1 MDLFKYMRPGLMT
14 LALCCAAGVQADEPV
29 PTPAPAT
36 ETAAAPAGEATGCAG
51 AENKTAEA
59 PEGQGT
65 GCTEKPDATKITAA
79 KAEILMIIDK
89 SGSMYSLTDDTIGG
103 FNSMIKKFQ
112 DQKINGRVTT
122 VFFNDKVITIHDRQD
137 LSTIKPISRNEY
149 TAEGTTSLL
158 DAMGISVSKLAACP
172 DIKDAKDTQ
181 VVAVV
186 ITDGMENSSKEYK
199 KAMVKQMVEDRQKDG
214 WRFIFLGANID
225 AASEAESLGIGRS
238 NAVKYRN
245 TSSGVRSNYEAV
257 VDFTGAAM
265 EAAET
270 AAPMSEDWKKKV
282 EKDE

>member
-1 MDLFKYMRPGLMT
+1 MDLFKYIRPGLMA
-14 LALCCAAGVQADEPV
+14 LSLCCAAGAQADEPV
-29 PTPAPAT
+29 PPPTT
-36 ETAAAPAGEATGCAG
+36 ETAAATTAGEATGCAG
-51 AENKTAEA
+51 AENKTSEST
-59 PEGQGT
+59 EGQGT
-65 GCTEKPDATKITAA
+65 SCAEKPDATKITAA

-89 SGSMYSLTDDTIGG
+89 SGSMYALTDDTIGG

-137 LSTIKPISRNEY
+137 LSTVKPISRKEY

-172 DIKDAKDTQ
+172 DIKEAKDTQ

-265 EAAET
+265 EAAES
-270 AAPMSEDWKKKV
+270 AVPMSEDWKKKV